1 MLTKEQQEYVEHL
14 MKYDV
19 PPPNKEHSMHLASVS
34 LQSVMDIVAK
44 QARLSALQECREIAE
59 KSQNK
64 YLQVTQDEGIPVTEQ
79 NRQRSMMLAVKS
91 VNDEIQSLIDKE
103 GSKEE

>member
-1 MLTKEQQEYVEHL
+1 MPSKEQITEAYEL
-14 MKYDV
+14 YDV
-19 PPPNKEHSMHLASVS
+19 EALYDFAMAECGKRESYEAEIKS
-34 LQSVMDIVAK
+34 LK
-44 QARLSALQECREIAE
+44 QARLSALHSCRDIAE

-64 YLQVTQDEGIPVTEQ
+64 YLQVTQDEGIPVTER